1 MSLLSLPEVSAAM
14 LLAFRKMSP
23 DLVPGGRNV
32 FPLMMSPQNGS
43 GCMWTLPHYVQMFR
57 SKAHLSAPTLADL
70 GNDPSTLVHCFP
82 FCFMLGSS
90 EIKFVLG
97 KLEEEGL

>member
-1 MSLLSLPEVSAAM
+1 MSLLSLPEVGAAM

-23 DLVPGGRNV
+23 DLVSGGRNV

-43 GCMWTLPHYVQMFR
+43 GCMRTLPHYVQMFC

-70 GNDPSTLVHCFP
+70 GKDPSTRVHCFP

-90 EIKFVLG
+90 EIKLVLG